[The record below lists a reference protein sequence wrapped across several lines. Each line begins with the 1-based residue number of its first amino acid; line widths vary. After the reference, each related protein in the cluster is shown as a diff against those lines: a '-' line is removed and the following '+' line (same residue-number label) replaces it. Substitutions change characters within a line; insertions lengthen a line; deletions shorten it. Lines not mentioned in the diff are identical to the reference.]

1 MSVLDYI
8 PIGHANRVSRVELNH
23 RIQMQD
29 FSIRRAIAKA
39 SLETPVVN
47 DGDGYFIPDFNRKE
61 DIAIAKRYSETMKR
75 RAYAELAR
83 ARVIDGF
90 IGVTENGNIYKS
102 ARKLAN
108 LTQKQVAEACGMTVP
123 EISKIEN
130 GRAMPTAK
138 QHKAIET
145 VCGVKI

>member
-47 DGDGYFIPDFNRKE
+47 DGDGYFIPDFNKKE

-138 QHKAIET
+138 QHKAIEK

>member
-47 DGDGYFIPDFNRKE
+47 DGDGYFIPDFNKKE

-130 GRAMPTAK
+130 GRK
-138 QHKAIET
+138 QHKAIEK

>member
-1 MSVLDYI
+1 MNVLDFI
-8 PIGHANRVSRVELNH
+8 PVGYDNRVSRIELNH
-23 RIQMQD
+23 MIQMQD
-29 FSIRRAIAKA
+29 YSIRRLIAKA

-47 DGDGYFIPDFNRKE
+47 DGDGYFIPDFNSKSDRE
-61 DIAIAKRYSETMKR
+61 IAKRYSEAMKR

-83 ARVIDGF
+83 ARVIDGYV
-90 IGVTENGNIYKS
+90 GVSENGNIYKS

-138 QHKAIET
+138 QHKAIEK

>member
-1 MSVLDYI
+1 MNVLDYI
-8 PIGHANRVSRVELNH
+8 PVGHQNRVSRVELNH
-23 RIQMQD
+23 MIQMND
-29 FSIRRAIAKA
+29 FSIRRLIAKM

-47 DGDGYFIPDFNRKE
+47 DGDGYFIPDFSRRE
-61 DIAIAKRYSETMKR
+61 DRDIAKRYAETMKR

-83 ARVIDGF
+83 ARVIDGY
-90 IGVTENGNIYKS
+90 IGVTENGNVYKS

-130 GRAMPTAK
+130 GRAMPTAA
-138 QHKAIET
+138 QHKAIEK
-145 VCGVKI
+145 VCGIKI